1 MISSWNAAYKGY
13 IGQVSN
19 TSQNDTKPCEMKDK
33 KSFKVLAEVK
43 KYHCTSSKADVLW
56 SLD

>member
-1 MISSWNAAYKGY
+1 MSSSCNAAYQGY

-19 TSQNDTKPCEMKDK
+19 TSQNDTKPCETKDK

-43 KYHCTSSKADVLW
+43 KYRCTSSKADVV
-56 SLD
+56 